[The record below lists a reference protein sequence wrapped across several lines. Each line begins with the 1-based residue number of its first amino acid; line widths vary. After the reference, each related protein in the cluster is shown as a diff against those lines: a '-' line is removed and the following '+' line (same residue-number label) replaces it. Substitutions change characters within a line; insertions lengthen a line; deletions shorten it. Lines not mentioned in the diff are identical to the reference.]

1 MMDTVN
7 GERAVSEGR
16 LTRLALFL
24 QQHRAILVII
34 GIGLLCRLAA
44 LLFYL
49 STHEWRGEV
58 WEHELIAQRLMEGKG
73 LTMPS
78 HGGVISVSAV
88 DPIFP
93 VLCYLLHLIGG
104 PGLGLYYALQ
114 LAVAGGILWM
124 TYSLGSQ
131 LFDHRT
137 GLLAALLVALE
148 PGLVIYHSYKVDHNA
163 LTMLLLLAAARF
175 ILLIARSG
183 DGRLALACGVII
195 GMAVLMRPDQLS
207 LFGMLLV
214 WAWVERRRILTMI
227 KPAGLV
233 LLGAG
238 IILIPWVVRNS
249 LLHGQL
255 VFVTTYSGEA
265 LWRGNNPNSTGTG
278 LTLDGQ
284 SQFEAAPAEFRSRIS
299 NATEAQQN
307 ALFREEALRYIRQ
320 DPAGF
325 LWRCLKKLYY
335 FWWFTPTYAA
345 IYYEW
350 VPISLVAVYRL
361 LYGIALTLAI
371 LGLWVTFRE
380 TRDAHVWIVL
390 SIPLWMALIHSLSYV
405 EGRHRVMVMPNI
417 LLLTASGML
426 ALMRGFQA
434 RWLSRRPV
442 DGHRARRLAPLP

>member
-1 MMDTVN
+1 MGSVN
-7 GERAVSEGR
+7 GERIASEGG
-16 LTRLALFL
+16 LTRLAFFL
-24 QQHRAILVII
+24 RRHRAILVII

-49 STHEWRGEV
+49 STHEWKGEV
-58 WEHELIAQRLMEGKG
+58 WEHELIVRRLMEGQG
-73 LTMPS
+73 LTLPT
-78 HGGVISVSAV
+78 HGGVISVSSV

-114 LAVAGGILWM
+114 LAMSCGILWL
-124 TYSLGSQ
+124 TYSLGSA
-131 LFDHRT
+131 LFGHRT

-148 PGLVIYHSYKVDHNA
+148 PGLIIYHSYKVDHNA
-163 LTMLLLLAAARF
+163 LTMLLLLAAARLV
-175 ILLIARSG
+175 LLIARSG
-183 DGRLALACGVII
+183 GGRLAFACGVLI
-195 GMAVLMRPDQLS
+195 GVAVLMRPDELS

-214 WAWVERRRILTMI
+214 WAGIERRRILTVI
-227 KPAGLV
+227 KPAGLI

-238 IILIPWVVRNS
+238 MVLIPWIVRNS
-249 LLHGQL
+249 LLHEQL

-278 LTLDGQ
+278 LTLDGRG
-284 SQFEAAPAEFRSRIS
+284 QFEAAPPEFRNKIS

-345 IYYEW
+345 IHYEW
-350 VPISLVAVYRL
+350 VPTGLVAAYRL
-361 LYGIALTLAI
+361 LYGILLALAI

-380 TRDAHVWIVL
+380 TRDAHAWIVL
-390 SIPLWMALIHSLSYV
+390 SIPVWMALIHSLSYV
-405 EGRHRVMVMPNI
+405 EGRHRVMVMPII
-417 LLLTASGML
+417 LILAASGML
-426 ALMRGFQA
+426 ALMKGFQA
-434 RWLSRRPV
+434 RWLSGRSVEGRRI
-442 DGHRARRLAPLP
+442 GRLAPLP